1 MAQLSYGYDTP
12 KGNPGLIF
20 DIAPHE
26 CRTRLI
32 EGTAGSVAA
41 GMGVVNGTN
50 AGTQVKVPG
59 SSSDVFAG
67 ILVEK
72 AHEMDKNGQVIV
84 DPKEAFSV
92 MVAGHIWGQISPE
105 CTPTFGAAAYLI
117 RDGVYAGMFTNQS
130 SSYSQYEQVKST
142 TSGAKEIVAD
152 DTASPTSSQIKLA
165 AVTPVAP
172 GYAPKVGDY
181 VKSVQTH
188 DAGLN
193 VGVKFGAA
201 ADAANGIAEIVL

>member
-41 GMGVVNGTN
+41 GMGVVNGTA
-50 AGTQVKVPG
+50 AGTQVKRPSAG
-59 SSSDVFAG
+59 TDVFAG
-67 ILVEK
+67 VLVEK

-92 MVAGHIWGQISPE
+92 MVAGHIWGQLAE
-105 CTPTFGAAAYLI
+105 NVTPTYGAEAYL
-117 RDGVYAGMFTNQS
+117 
-130 SSYSQYEQVKST
+130 
-142 TSGAKEIVAD
+142 VA
-152 DTASPTSSQIKLA
+152 T
-165 AVTPVAP
+165 
-172 GYAPKVGDY
+172 GD
-181 VKSVQTH
+181 
-188 DAGLN
+188 DAGRFTTDN
-193 VGVKFGAA
+193 SGIATGAKFGAA
-201 ADAANGIAEIVL
+201 VDAENGIAEIVL